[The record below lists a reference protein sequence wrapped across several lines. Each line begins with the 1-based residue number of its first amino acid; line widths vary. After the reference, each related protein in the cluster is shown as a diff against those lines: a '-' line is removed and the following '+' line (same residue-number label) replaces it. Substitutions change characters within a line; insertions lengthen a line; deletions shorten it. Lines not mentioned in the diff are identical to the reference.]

1 MQQIVTPDYYKD
13 VFCGEFDGDEK
24 ELSKLLEVAYIIIY
38 NETCGRIAQFDS
50 LDKKVQTAVKD
61 AICWQVD
68 YISET
73 AVFHSCMTA
82 ASAIFH
88 SAVSAIRQAET
99 VAYRMENYP
108 CAMCHTA
115 CFYRPGLCIKVLMRY
130 DETYTT
136 QSFDTHCRCCCRKDR
151 QMGRNLRNV
160 YGNIEICPYRTNRE
174 LYQR

>member
-50 LDKKVQTAVKD
+50 LDKKVQRLLKMLSVGRL
-61 AICWQVD
+61 IIYQQ
-68 YISET
+68 T

-99 VAYRMENYP
+99 VAYRMGNCLY
-108 CAMCHTA
+108 AMRHTA
-115 CFYRPGLCIKVLMRY
+115 CFYRQVLCTKDLMRY

-136 QSFDTHCRCCCRKDR
+136 QSFDTHCRCCCRKNR

-160 YGNIEICPYRTNRE
+160 YGNIEICPHRTDRK
-174 LYQR
+174 LYKR